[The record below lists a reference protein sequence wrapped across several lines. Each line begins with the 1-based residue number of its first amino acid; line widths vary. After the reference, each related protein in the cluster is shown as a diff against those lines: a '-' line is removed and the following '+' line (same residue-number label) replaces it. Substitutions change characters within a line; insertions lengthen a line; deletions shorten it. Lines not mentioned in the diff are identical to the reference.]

1 MKKEI
6 EMTLDQLIVQLVNY
20 EAQHVA
26 LLQAQED
33 VEVPHQNPQIEAE
46 HFYDLDAVHYG
57 LM

>member
-1 MKKEI
+1 
-6 EMTLDQLIVQLVNY
+6 MTLDQLIVQLVNY

-46 HFYDLDAVHYG
+46 HFYDLDAVAYG

>member
-20 EAQHVA
+20 EALRVA
-26 LLQAQED
+26 LLQQQDEID
-33 VEVPHQNPQIEAE
+33 VHYPHIEAE
-46 HFYDLDAVHYG
+46 HFYDLDAVAYG